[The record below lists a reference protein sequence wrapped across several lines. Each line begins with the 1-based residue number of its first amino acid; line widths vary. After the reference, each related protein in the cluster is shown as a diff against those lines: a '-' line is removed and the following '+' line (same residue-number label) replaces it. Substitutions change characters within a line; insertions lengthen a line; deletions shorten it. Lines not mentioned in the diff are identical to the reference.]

1 MAFQPIRR
9 ILPGAVQKAG
19 ISRQVEATRVL
30 EISKE
35 CLARLWDE
43 EKASHVDAV
52 SFAAGE
58 LRLLSHVPAAV
69 QELRM
74 WDVRLRN
81 EINRQ
86 LGGKI
91 VHTLRIMHG

>member
-9 ILPGAVQKAG
+9 ILPGAVHKAG

-30 EISKE
+30 DITRE
-35 CLARLWDE
+35 CLMSMWGP
-43 EKASHVDAV
+43 EKASMVDAV
-52 SFAAGE
+52 SFANGE
-58 LRLLSHVPAAV
+58 LRLLSNVPAAI

-86 LGGKI
+86 LEGKI

>member
-19 ISRQVEATRVL
+19 ISRQVESRRVL
-30 EISKE
+30 EITKE
-35 CLARLWDE
+35 CLIRVWGE
-43 EKASHVDAV
+43 EKASMVETV
-52 SFAAGE
+52 SFAEGE
-58 LRLLSHVPAAV
+58 LRLLSRVPAAI

-91 VHTLRIMHG
+91 VNTLRIMHG

>member
-30 EISKE
+30 EIAKE
-35 CLARLWDE
+35 CLARLWDDQR
-43 EKASHVDAV
+43 AAHVEAV
-52 SFAAGE
+52 SFAEGE
-58 LRLLSHVPAAV
+58 LRLLSRQPAAV

-86 LGGKI
+86 LGGKV

>member
-9 ILPGAVQKAG
+9 ILPSAVQKAG

-30 EISKE
+30 EIAKE
-35 CLARLWDE
+35 CLGKLWGE
-43 EKASHVDAV
+43 EKAACVDAV

-58 LRLLSHVPAAV
+58 LRLFSRLPAAI

-86 LGGKI
+86 LGGKV